1 MKSDK
6 YKGCLIGGAVGDALG
21 YPIEFTDDIQ
31 LFNKYGKNGVTE
43 YILNNGVAE
52 ISDDTQMTLFT
63 ANGLLLCRFN
73 NKSDNTNE
81 QYLKYVSLCYRD
93 WLKTQYRESLN
104 LDTDTATYSWLNRIP
119 EINHSREPGR
129 TCINSLLHKQLGS
142 IANPL
147 NYSKGCGGVMR
158 VAPVGLFFN
167 NEYSLEKTDILGA
180 EIAALTHGH
189 ELGYIPAAMLVH
201 IVHLLAHTDGISMLE
216 AVNDALKTISRLFC
230 HSLHISEL
238 IDLINNAKLLA
249 LDANICEH
257 DAITQLG
264 QGWVAEETLAIAIY
278 CSLKHENEFAK
289 AIISSVNH
297 SGDSDSTGSVT
308 GNIVGAYLG
317 ASHIPKK
324 YTQKLE
330 LKNIISEMAYDLC
343 FSLGNSSAEKK
354 LKEKYVINTD
364 FDIRRNT

>member
-6 YKGCLIGGAVGDALG
+6 YKDCLIGGAVGDALG
-21 YPIEFTDDIQ
+21 YPIEFMNDIQ
-31 LFNKYGKNGVTE
+31 LFNEYGKIGVTE

-81 QYLKYVSLCYRD
+81 QYIKYISLCYRD

-104 LDTDTATYSWLNRIP
+104 LDTDTDTYSWLNSIP

-167 NEYSLEKTDILGA
+167 
-180 EIAALTHGH
+180 
-189 ELGYIPAAMLVH
+189 
-201 IVHLLAHTDGISMLE
+201 

-238 IDLINNAKLLA
+238 TDLINNAKLLA
-249 LDANICEH
+249 LDANICER

-278 CSLKHENEFAK
+278 CSLKHENDFAK

-308 GNIVGAYLG
+308 GNIIGTYLG
-317 ASHIPKK
+317 ASHIPPK

-330 LKNIISEMAYDLC
+330 LKNIISEIAYDLC
-343 FSLGNSSAEKK
+343 FSRGNSSAEKK

-364 FDIRRNT
+364 FDIRRNI